1 MGAKLLQFDILKKGL
16 LTICVSFV
24 CFVLILKL
32 LLLSCFHIVSILLF
46 VCYNLKVYLKNK
58 RKNQRVFKKQMPTV
72 RGNYRHLCHCLQ
84 RCEGFVI

>member
-32 LLLSCFHIVSILLF
+32 LLSYCFHIVSVLLF

-58 RKNQRVFKKQMPTV
+58 RKIKESLKKQMPTV
-72 RGNYRHLCHCLQ
+72 RGELSASLPLPSK
-84 RCEGFVI
+84 V

>member
-1 MGAKLLQFDILKKGL
+1 M

-32 LLLSCFHIVSILLF
+32 LLSSCFHIVSILLL

-58 RKNQRVFKKQMPTV
+58 RKIKESLKKTDADSSGGTIGIFAIAFKGVKA
-72 RGNYRHLCHCLQ
+72 L
-84 RCEGFVI
+84 